1 MRSFLY
7 PKLAVTNVK
16 KNSKTYIPYLLTGT
30 LTVAMYYIINSI
42 VYNEGIREMPG
53 ADSLI
58 QIIGMGTVIVALFSC
73 IFLFYTNSFLMKQR
87 KKELGL
93 YNVLGM
99 GKRHI
104 AKMMIFETLMTAV
117 FDIIAGLICGMVFS
131 KLMFLLLLKISKL
144 NTPLTFIVEPRAIV
158 LTVVLFACIFGVTML
173 YNMWQV
179 FRVNT
184 IELLH
189 SKNQGEREPKT
200 KWLMTII
207 GVVCIAAGYGIAIKV
222 ENPLEALFM
231 FFVAVILV
239 IIGTY
244 ALFAAGSIALL
255 KAMRKNKN
263 YYYKTNHFISV
274 SGMIYRMKQNAAG
287 LANICILSTMV
298 LVMVSTTVSLYAGIT
313 NVLITRFP
321 YEFNGETRDASEE
334 DIKTF
339 QDTVRQEAKA
349 RGLTVKTELVYQGA
363 DLLVLSQG
371 KNKLSLAEPDPN
383 QVSTFMS
390 TAAVTVLPVSWY
402 NSMNGDETELAD
414 GEAMVYLPQRNK
426 SLDIAEGKLDF
437 GGHKFEIIKELDEF
451 MSSGKEAMLAMDT
464 VYLIVADQEVVQTL
478 VDEASKYQGDIVM
491 SGSLGYNFEG
501 GEKEKEDFTT
511 WMNDRF
517 SDSGFD
523 GYVEIREN
531 YREEFYTFY
540 GGFLFLGIFFGSLF
554 LMATVLIIYY
564 KQISEGYEDKERFQI
579 MQKVGMSKKEVR
591 KSIRSQVV
599 SVFAL
604 PLIVAVI
611 HICAAFKLITRL
623 LAVMNLSDVGL
634 FRNCTILTVCIFA
647 LMYGIVYGITA
658 REYYRIV
665 N

>member
-7 PKLAVTNVK
+7 PKLAFTNIK

-42 VYNEGIREMPG
+42 VFNEGIRKMPG
-53 ADSLI
+53 AGSLI
-58 QIIGMGTVIVALFSC
+58 QIIGMGTAIVAIFAC

-104 AKMMIFETLMTAV
+104 ARMMVLETAMTAV
-117 FDIIAGLICGMVFS
+117 FDIVAGLICGLVFS
-131 KLMFLLLLKISKL
+131 KLMFLLLLKISRL
-144 NTPLTFIVEPRAIV
+144 NTPLTFIIEPKAIMM
-158 LTVVLFACIFGVTML
+158 TIVLFACIFGVTML

-189 SKNQGEREPKT
+189 AKNQGEREPKT
-200 KWLMTII
+200 KWVLAII
-207 GVVCIAAGYGIAIKV
+207 GVVCIGIGYGIAIKV
-222 ENPLEALFM
+222 EQPLEALVM
-231 FFVAVILV
+231 FFVAVLLV

-244 ALFAAGSIALL
+244 ALFAAGSIAVLKLL
-255 KAMRKNKN
+255 RKNKN

-298 LVMVSTTVSLYAGIT
+298 LVMVSTTVSLYAGIN
-313 NVLITRFP
+313 NVLETRFP
-321 YEFNGETRDASEE
+321 YEFNANIGSD
-334 DIKTF
+334 DKDKIVNF
-339 QDTVRQEAKA
+339 QELVREEAKA
-349 RGLTVKTELVYQGA
+349 RGLTISREVGYQGTS
-363 DLLVLSQG
+363 LLVSQNDVNDMELIKVDG
-371 KNKLSLAEPDPN
+371 MDAYSKSAVLA
-383 QVSTFMS
+383 
-390 TAAVTVLPVSWY
+390 VLPVYWY
-402 NSMNGDETELAD
+402 NTMSGDDMKLT
-414 GEAMVYLPQRNK
+414 GNEAAVYLPERNK
-426 SLDIAEGKLDF
+426 TLNVQKGRLRLS
-437 GGHKFEIIKELDEF
+437 GHEFEVSTIVDEF
-451 MSSGKEAMLAMDT
+451 MSTSFEAMLAMDT
-464 VYLIVADQEVVQTL
+464 VYLIVP
-478 VDEASKYQGDIVM
+478 DEAIVTELTKEAEELQGA
-491 SGSLGYNFEG
+491 SPTGALGYDVEG
-501 GEKEKEDFTT
+501 PKKEKESFLS
-511 WMNDRF
+511 WMEEEF
-517 SDSGFD
+517 KEAGLD
-523 GYVEIREN
+523 GHVEIREN

-564 KQISEGYEDKERFQI
+564 KQISEGYDDKERFQI

-604 PLIVAVI
+604 PLLVAVI

-623 LAVMNLSDVGL
+623 LAVMNLSDVAL
-634 FRNCTILTVCIFA
+634 FRNCTILTVGIFA
-647 LMYGIVYGITA
+647 VIYAVVYGITA
-658 REYYRIV
+658 REYYKIV

>member
-7 PKLAVTNVK
+7 PKLALTNIK

-30 LTVAMYYIINSI
+30 FTVAMYYIINSI
-42 VYNEGIREMPG
+42 AFNEGLREMPG
-53 ADSLI
+53 AGELF
-58 QIIGMGTVIVALFSC
+58 QILGMGTAIVALFAC

-104 AKMMIFETLMTAV
+104 AKMMVLETLMTAV
-117 FDIIAGLICGMVFS
+117 FDIIAGIICGIIFS
-131 KLMFLLLLKISKL
+131 KLIFLLLLKISRL
-144 NTPLTFIVEPRAIV
+144 ETPLTFIVEPKAIV
-158 LTVVLFACIFGVTML
+158 ITVILFACIFGVTML

-189 SKNQGEREPKT
+189 AKNQGEREPKT

-207 GVVCIAAGYGIAIKV
+207 GVVCIGTGYGIAIKV
-222 ENPLEALFM
+222 EQPLEALMM
-231 FFVAVILV
+231 FFVAVLLV

-255 KAMRKNKN
+255 KMLRKNKN

-298 LVMVSTTVSLYAGIT
+298 LVMVSTTVSLYAGIN
-313 NVLITRFP
+313 NVLETRFP
-321 YEFNGETRDASEE
+321 YEFNGVIRNVDKEAVQAFQSSVRD
-334 DIKTF
+334 
-339 QDTVRQEAKA
+339 EAEA
-349 RGLTVKTELVYQGA
+349 RGITITAEVAYQGTS
-363 DLLVLSQG
+363 LLVLPKG
-371 KNKLSLAEPDPN
+371 ENDIELVKLDGMDSYKG
-383 QVSTFMS
+383 
-390 TAAVTVLPVSWY
+390 TAVLTVLPVYWY
-402 NSMNGDETELAD
+402 NMMSDEDIELND
-414 GEAMVYLPQRNK
+414 NEAVAYLPERNK
-426 SLDIAEGKLDF
+426 TLDIGTGTLQLSGHEFEVTKILD
-437 GGHKFEIIKELDEF
+437 KF
-451 MSSGKEAMLAMDT
+451 MSSGSEAMMAMDT
-464 VYLIVADQEVVQTL
+464 VYLIVPDDGSINTL
-478 VDEASKYQGDIVM
+478 MREAEEKQG
-491 SGSLGYNFEG
+491 SSSNGSMGYDLDG
-501 GEKEKEDFTT
+501 STKEEESFLT
-511 WMNDRF
+511 WM
-517 SDSGFD
+517 SDEFAKAGFD
-523 GYVEIREN
+523 GYVEVREN
-531 YREEFYTFY
+531 YRKEFYTFY

-564 KQISEGYEDKERFQI
+564 KQISEGYDDKERFQI

-591 KSIRSQVV
+591 KSIRSQVL

-611 HICAAFKLITRL
+611 HICAAFKMITRL
-623 LAVMNLSDVGL
+623 LEVMNLSDATL
-634 FRNCTILTVCIFA
+634 FRNCTILSVAIFA
-647 LMYGIVYGITA
+647 VMYAIVYGITA
-658 REYYRIV
+658 REYYKIV